1 MNNLKKRLI
10 QLHQNMIQ
18 ENFIMEKLKIYL
30 MLLLIYKNI
39 LKIIIDYLIINKRL
53 QIKYKNLQM
62 KKYEIDFYI

>member
-53 QIKYKNLQM
+53 QIKYKILQM